1 MTTTEAEK
9 DTVLQAAVEAAKQNG
24 CRVVRSTVEG
34 KTYVY
39 RSLNR
44 AEWKQLQQMAF
55 AASEDEDGG
64 ISATKAMQYREDSE
78 DALVKLAVIS
88 PSTDDIQGW
97 PAGNVPRLVELI
109 TKLSGFDEVEIVTEE
124 L

>member
-1 MTTTEAEK
+1 MVTQAPVK
-9 DTVLQAAVEAAKQNG
+9 DAALQAAIDQAKQNG

-34 KTYVY
+34 QSYVY

-44 AEWKQLQQMAF
+44 AEWKKLQKLAF
-55 AASEDEDGG
+55 AASEEVDGS

-78 DALVKLAVIS
+78 DELVKLAIMS
-88 PSTDDIQGW
+88 PSTDNLQGW